1 MAGDELNSDDDSD
14 EESDDED
21 DDDDPDNFEDAGESD
36 QQDNKVDSLK
46 SKLYERA
53 RAMKQD
59 GQPIN
64 LLPRYVHSRQKPLVE
79 QQQQQQQLP
88 TTRKEDFHCHFAGC
102 TKICKSAGGLTLHV
116 RKMHWVPNN
125 WRSIKA
131 NPRPYF
137 WSKVN
142 EPSIL
147 LATISCY
154 NWLFVCVQVLQIRS
168 LFVE

>member
-36 QQDNKVDSLK
+36 QQDSKVDSLK

-64 LLPRYVHSRQKPLVE
+64 LLPRFVHLRQKPLVE
-79 QQQQQQQLP
+79 QQQLP
-88 TTRKEDFHCHFAGC
+88 TTRKEDFHCQFAGC
-102 TKICKSAGGLTLHV
+102 TKIYKSAGGLVLHV
-116 RKMHWVPNN
+116 RKMHRVQNN
-125 WRSIKA
+125 
-131 NPRPYF
+131 
-137 WSKVN
+137 
-142 EPSIL
+142 
-147 LATISCY
+147 
-154 NWLFVCVQVLQIRS
+154 
-168 LFVE
+168 